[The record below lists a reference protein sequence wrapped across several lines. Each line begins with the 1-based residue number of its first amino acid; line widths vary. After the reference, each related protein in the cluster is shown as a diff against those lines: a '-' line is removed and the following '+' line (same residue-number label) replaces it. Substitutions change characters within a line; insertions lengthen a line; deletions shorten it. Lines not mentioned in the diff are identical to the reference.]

1 MKAFRAAAFV
11 AVLLAGFCIAPA
23 QAQNAFGIGICAH
36 QYDPVCARSKKRLVT
51 YANACLA
58 ANDRAVVISKGVCPQ
73 GCPLNYKPVC
83 AARADGRRHTY
94 PNACVATLSDARIVR
109 NGRCLPFF
117 R

>member
-1 MKAFRAAAFV
+1 MNAIRAAAF
-11 AVLLAGFCIAPA
+11 AAALLAGLCITPA

-36 QYDPVCARSKKRLVT
+36 QYDPVCARSKKRLIT

-58 ANDRAVVISKGVCPQ
+58 ANDRAVVLARGVCPQ
-73 GCPLNYKPVC
+73 GCPRIYKPVC
-83 AARADGRRHTY
+83 AAGADGQRHTY
-94 PNACVATLSDARIVR
+94 PNACVATLSEAKIVR